1 MNFPREIGLKRT
13 ICDNLKQFNDYVG
26 KLNGKSNCYTS
37 LYAFKNRRTDMSW
50 KFDVDS
56 AIIDRAW
63 WDFDEGE
70 RGDIQS
76 VKTDVCELIQRL
88 GDTRSVR
95 LVATGRGFHVHQL
108 FKRPVTGR
116 EWHEHLGRYQRQMA
130 NGLKTLDGVGF
141 PAKLTRI
148 PDTYNVTRN
157 RWAVNI
163 PVEAF
168 LSDCLHYPIPTTP
181 NNKHAVLDPFTGDL
195 EGVPF
200 DIVKW
205 VADNPKQDVELQAF
219 EGEIGSAGEVPIPP
233 CLERA
238 VKHDNPK
245 HDVRVALVQTMAEEL
260 RWFTDPTSLS
270 QSELKEMEDT
280 IFNYIKGLGW
290 RDFNEYRSRLG
301 IRTNLGYSRSPSC
314 RWFNVRGM
322 CKGKCWRYDGTI

>member
-1 MNFPREIGLKRT
+1 MCN
-13 ICDNLKQFNDYVG
+13 NLKQFNDYVG

-37 LYAFKNRRTDMSW
+37 LYSFKNKRSDMPW

-76 VKTDVCELIQRL
+76 VKADVCELIQRL

-130 NGLKTLDGVGF
+130 KGLKTLDGVGF

-163 PVEAF
+163 PVGAF

-181 NNKHAVLDPFTGDL
+181 NTEQSVLDPFTGDL
-195 EGVPF
+195 AGVSF

-205 VADNPKQDVELQAF
+205 VADNPKQDVELEVF

-280 IFNYIKGLGW
+280 IFDYIKGLGW

>member
-13 ICDNLKQFNDYVG
+13 GCDNVKQYKDYIA

-37 LYAFKNRRTDMSW
+37 LYAFRDKRADMVW

-70 RGDIQS
+70 RGDIES
-76 VKTDVCELIQRL
+76 VKSDVCELLHRL
-88 GDTRSVR
+88 GDTGSIR

-108 FKRPVTGR
+108 FKRPVIGR
-116 EWHEHLGRYQRQMA
+116 EWANHLGRYQRQMA

-168 LSDCLHYPIPTTP
+168 KSDCLGFPIPTTP
-181 NNKHAVLDPFTGDL
+181 QVKQAEIDPFTGDF
-195 EGVPF
+195 EGVSF
-200 DIVKW
+200 DFVTW
-205 VADNPKQDVELQAF
+205 VANNPQQEVEMVAF
-219 EGEIGSAGEVPIPP
+219 QGEIGSAGEVPIPP

-238 VKHDNPK
+238 VQHDNPK
-245 HDVRVALVQTMAEEL
+245 HDVRVALVQTMAEEV
-260 RWFTDPTSLS
+260 RWFADPTTLS
-270 QSELKEMEDT
+270 HTELKTMEDT
-280 IFNYIKGLGW
+280 IFEYVKSLGW
-290 RDFNEYRSRLG
+290 RDFNEHRSRLG

-314 RWFNVRGM
+314 RWYNVRGM

>member
-13 ICDNLKQFNDYVG
+13 ICDNLKQFNDYVR

-37 LYAFKNRRTDMSW
+37 LYAFKNRRTDMPW

-76 VKTDVCELIQRL
+76 VKADVCELIQRL
-88 GDTRSVR
+88 GDSRSVR

-116 EWHEHLGRYQRQMA
+116 EWHEHLSRYQRQMA

-148 PDTYNVTRN
+148 PDTWNCTRN

-168 LSDCLHYPIPTTP
+168 LSDCLHYPIPDTP
-181 NNKHAVLDPFTGDL
+181 NAKQSVLDPFTGDL
-195 EGVPF
+195 TGVSF

-205 VADNPKQDVELQAF
+205 VADNPKQEVELQAF

-280 IFNYIKGLGW
+280 IFDYIKGLGW

>member
-37 LYAFKNRRTDMSW
+37 LYAFKNRRTDTPW

-56 AIIDRAW
+56 AIIDRGW

-76 VKTDVCELIQRL
+76 VKADVCELIQRL
-88 GDTRSVR
+88 GDSRSVR

-181 NNKHAVLDPFTGDL
+181 NSKHAVLDPFTGDL

-205 VADNPKQDVELQAF
+205 VADNPKQEVELQAF